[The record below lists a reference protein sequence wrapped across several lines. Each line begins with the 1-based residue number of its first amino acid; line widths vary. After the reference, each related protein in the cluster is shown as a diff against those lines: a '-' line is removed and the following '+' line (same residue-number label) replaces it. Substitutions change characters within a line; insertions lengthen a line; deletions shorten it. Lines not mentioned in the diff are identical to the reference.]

1 MIAAPTETPTPGF
14 WVHDL
19 DPVALHFPAG
29 WHLAGIH
36 WYGLAYA
43 AAFFLGGWM
52 MARWRRAGLAP
63 LRGPEDDSALL
74 TAVIAGVVFGGRLG
88 HVVLYARDQFVA
100 DPAMLLRVWQ
110 GGMSFHGGLVGAGL
124 GVAWFART
132 RRRSFLEVGDLICAC
147 APAGLLLGR
156 LANFVNAELIGR
168 PTDLPWAVVF
178 PLPGG
183 LYSPPSHPSQL
194 YEAALEGLLPLLWM
208 WRRYPAR
215 LAPGRLAG
223 EFLLLYAAA
232 RILCETVRL
241 PEDGYILGLTAGQF
255 WCLPLAAYGLW
266 LVLRTRTARGQ
277 PSVS

>member
-1 MIAAPTETPTPGF
+1 MIPEATETPAPGF

-19 DPVALHFPAG
+19 DPIALRFPAG
-29 WHLAGIH
+29 WPLAGIH

-43 AAFFLGGWM
+43 TAFLLGGWM
-52 MARWRRAGLAP
+52 IARWRRAGLAP

-74 TAVIAGVVFGGRLG
+74 TAVIAGVVFGGRIG
-88 HVVLYARDQFVA
+88 HVVLYARDAFLA
-100 DPAMLLRVWQ
+100 DPAMIFRVWQ
-110 GGMSFHGGLVGAGL
+110 GGMSFHGGLAGATL
-124 GVAWFART
+124 GVAWFARVH
-132 RRRSFLEVGDLICAC
+132 RRPFLAVGDLICAC

-194 YEAALEGLLPLLWM
+194 YEAALEGLLPLVWM
-208 WRRYPAR
+208 WRRYPRR
-215 LAPGRLAG
+215 LPPGRLGG
-223 EFLLLYAAA
+223 EFLLLYATA
-232 RILCETVRL
+232 RILCESVRL

-255 WCLPLAAYGLW
+255 WCLPVAAAGLW
-266 LVLRTRTARGQ
+266 LVLRRPPADGQ
-277 PSVS
+277 PSPS